1 LTHLELTAL
10 KILILY
16 YKEPREP
23 PSENVSMTID
33 LLIDSRRRDLG
44 GFEVGRV
51 LPWTKRRMVGPFIFF
66 DHIGPVTFPPAVPQR
81 TDVRPHPHI
90 GLSTI
95 TYLFAGEIVHR
106 DSLGYHQVIRPG
118 EVNWMTAGRGISHS
132 ERFETMREHG
142 GDMHGI
148 QAWVALPEAHE
159 ETDPGFVHY
168 SSESLPVRRAGGA
181 TIKLIA
187 GSAFDAT
194 SPVTTHSPLFY
205 AHVELASD
213 ASIDLPTQ
221 YRERAVF
228 VAAGR
233 AVIEAATVDAGQMAV
248 LTPGTDVQ
256 VRAIGAT
263 TLMLLGGEPVG
274 ERHLY
279 WNFVSSRKE
288 RIEAAKADWR
298 AQRIPLPVG
307 DDKEFIPLPDDPPAP
322 PEPMS

>member
-1 LTHLELTAL
+1 MSDIEL
-10 KILILY
+10 
-16 YKEPREP
+16 
-23 PSENVSMTID
+23 VID
-33 LLIDSRRRDLG
+33 ARRRDLG

-66 DHIGPVTFPPAVPQR
+66 DHIGPATFAPAIPQR

-106 DSLGYHQVIRPG
+106 DSIGCYQVIRPG

-142 GDMHGI
+142 GDIHGI
-148 QAWVALPEAHE
+148 QAWVALPHADE
-159 ETDPGFVHY
+159 ETDPAFVHFGAD
-168 SSESLPVRRAGGA
+168 SLPVRRVNGA

-187 GSAFDAT
+187 GSAFGAN
-194 SPVTTHSPLFY
+194 SPVKTHSPLFY
-205 AHVELASD
+205 AHVELDGD
-213 ASIDLPTQ
+213 ASIEVPSLCS
-221 YRERAVF
+221 ERAVF

-233 AVIEAATVDAGQMAV
+233 AIIESSTIEPGQMAV
-248 LTPGTDVQ
+248 LTPDTPVS

-263 TLMLLGGEPVG
+263 TLMLLGGEPIG
-274 ERHLY
+274 PRHIY
-279 WNFVSSRKE
+279 WNFVSSSPE
-288 RIEAAKADWR
+288 RIERAKADWR
-298 AQRIPLPVG
+298 ALRIPLPVG
-307 DDKEFIPLPDDPPAP
+307 DDQEFIPLPDDPPPA